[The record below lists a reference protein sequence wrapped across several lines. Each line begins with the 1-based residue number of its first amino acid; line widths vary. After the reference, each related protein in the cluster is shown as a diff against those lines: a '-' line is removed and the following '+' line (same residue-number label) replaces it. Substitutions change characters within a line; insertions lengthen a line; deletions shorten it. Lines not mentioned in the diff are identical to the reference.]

1 MKKKILAVCAALIL
15 CGCTEVTNANDP
27 NYNVISSSAEGN
39 TSASEVDTDVS
50 ETAEISETSAADTVI
65 SETAEVT
72 EEETDSSENYDDYD
86 NIIGQDELRN
96 LFAENINCFVNI
108 FSISNL
114 GYTGDPVQGDN
125 IYRVANDMFADYAD
139 FEAYVRSVYCTAE
152 ADRLLYGY
160 PYEDSPMYL
169 NVDGELCI
177 NIDLAGAKGYYADW
191 SDCVITID
199 SADENRCEFTAT
211 GYIEEPAEV
220 PVKEDY
226 PVSGAAI
233 LENGKWVLEKM
244 MY

>member
-1 MKKKILAVCAALIL
+1 MKKMILAVCAAFLL
-15 CGCTEVTNANDP
+15 CSCTEKSDID
-27 NYNVISSSAEGN
+27 YNVIGSSAEEK
-39 TSASEVDTDVS
+39 TSAAET
-50 ETAEISETSAADTVI
+50 ETTKIETTAETEAETSAVDNVI
-65 SETAEVT
+65 IETANVT
-72 EEETDSSENYDDYD
+72 EEETETFENYD
-86 NIIGQDELRN
+86 NIIGEDELN
-96 LFAENINCFVNI
+96 ELFKENINCFVNI

-125 IYRVANDMFADYAD
+125 IYKVANNMFADYAG
-139 FEAYVRSVYCTAE
+139 FEDYVRSVYCSAE
-152 ADRLLYGY
+152 ADRLLNDY

-191 SDCVITID
+191 SDCVITIN

-220 PVKEDY
+220 PVKVDY
-226 PVSGAAI
+226 PVSGAAVF
-233 LENGKWVLEKM
+233 ENGKWVLEKM